1 MTLILA
7 FLFAQ
12 SLFGDLSRNG
22 AKPAEPVVAPYAAAN
37 VEANTAVMAE
47 NAPAETAEEEAAPE
61 AEPEPEPEATPEPEP
76 EATPEPE
83 LETTPEPEPGV
94 SEPEPEATP
103 EPEPE
108 SPESSEPSEPA
119 ESSESEKVSKQSFEM
134 PRSVKITS
142 ERTDYDRRE
151 GVIMFD
157 KDVFV
162 DDAEYKMHSDQ
173 LYVFLDGTNELKRI
187 VAIGNVSITNETR
200 VGSCAKAA
208 YTKSVGKVVMYGDS
222 NGVRARLAD
231 YGKRK
236 SEVEGRKI
244 TFWIDSEQVEVEGS
258 TVTLDAGGYG
268 GKEGAKKLLGK

>member
-1 MTLILA
+1 MTTVLA
-7 FLFAQ
+7 VLFAQ
-12 SLFGDLSRNG
+12 SLLGELSHPA
-22 AKPAEPVVAPYAAAN
+22 AKAPEPVVAPYAEAN
-37 VEANTAVMAE
+37 VEANAAVMAAVAAGE
-47 NAPAETAEEEAAPE
+47 ETPVQEAPAEENPPVEGETEEAAPE
-61 AEPEPEPEATPEPEP
+61 AQATESAPLPEPPPAPVQEQVAPETEKPVEEDAK
-76 EATPEPE
+76 AKKAKLEPE
-83 LETTPEPEPGV
+83 L
-94 SEPEPEATP
+94 
-103 EPEPE
+103 
-108 SPESSEPSEPA
+108 
-119 ESSESEKVSKQSFEM
+119 

-162 DDAEYKMHSDQ
+162 DDQDYKMHSDQ

-200 VGSCAKAA
+200 VGTCAKAA
-208 YTKSVGKVVMYGDS
+208 YTKSVGKVVMYGDAS
-222 NGVRARLAD
+222 GVRARLAD

-258 TVTLDAGGYG
+258 TVTLDAGGLG
-268 GKEGAKKLLGK
+268 GKDGAKKLLGK

>member
-1 MTLILA
+1 MTFIFA

-12 SLFGDLSRNG
+12 SLLGDLSRNA
-22 AKPAEPVVAPYAAAN
+22 AKPKEPVVAPYAAAN
-37 VEANTAVMAE
+37 VEANAAVMAE
-47 NAPAETAEEEAAPE
+47 TEPAAEEPAPE
-61 AEPEPEPEATPEPEP
+61 PEVVQPEPEPEPEPQPEPEP
-76 EATPEPE
+76 EPE
-83 LETTPEPEPGV
+83 V
-94 SEPEPEATP
+94 SEPEPEPEPEPAP

-108 SPESSEPSEPA
+108 PEPA
-119 ESSESEKVSKQSFEM
+119 KEEEAPKASTPEL

-162 DDAEYKMHSDQ
+162 DDDEYKMHSDQ

-208 YTKSVGKVVMYGDS
+208 YTKSVGKVVMYGDAD
-222 NGVRARLAD
+222 GTRAKLAD

>member
-1 MTLILA
+1 MIKR
-7 FLFAQ
+7 LFPVLWAVCLVLCVRADDETAAEDASAQ
-12 SLFGDLSRNG
+12 
-22 AKPAEPVVAPYAAAN
+22 EPVVT
-37 VEANTAVMAE
+37 VEKADAD
-47 NAPAETAEEEAAPE
+47 
-61 AEPEPEPEATPEPEP
+61 ATVP
-76 EATPEPE
+76 T
-83 LETTPEPEPGV
+83 
-94 SEPEPEATP
+94 
-103 EPEPE
+103 
-108 SPESSEPSEPA
+108 
-119 ESSESEKVSKQSFEM
+119 

-157 KDVFV
+157 KNVFV
-162 DDAEYKMHSDQ
+162 EDAEYQMHSDQ

-208 YTKSVGKVVMYGDS
+208 YTRKIGKIVMYGDGE
-222 NGVRARLAD
+222 GVMARLAD
-231 YGKRK
+231 LGKRK

-258 TVTLDAGGYG
+258 TVTLDTGGFG

>member
-12 SLFGDLSRNG
+12 SLFGDLSKNA
-22 AKPAEPVVAPYAAAN
+22 AKTGEPIVAPYAAEN
-37 VEANTAVMAE
+37 VEANAAVMAE
-47 NAPAETAEEEAAPE
+47 NPPAEPAEEVKDEGEAEAPA
-61 AEPEPEPEATPEPEP
+61 AEPEAAED
-76 EATPEPE
+76 
-83 LETTPEPEPGV
+83 
-94 SEPEPEATP
+94 SEPSESAEEA
-103 EPEPE
+103 
-108 SPESSEPSEPA
+108 EPSEPA
-119 ESSESEKVSKQSFEM
+119 DDTEPSESADDTEPSEPSKPSESSKSSKQTFEM

-222 NGVRARLAD
+222 NGARARLAD